1 MKPKTSWIV
10 CVGCNHDACGAI
22 KSEVGGCSTGNHFV
36 SFVRAYARSG
46 CLVELDLKLCW
57 LPFCRFPFGLGEL
70 SLSPFAMEAPWRL
83 VEARLCT
90 SLHRFCIVNTIK
102 KQAFCTIEALRDSGL
117 YNIKLGSPRAS
128 TDRRGCQPRHL
139 EF

>member
-1 MKPKTSWIV
+1 MEARGGPSMYGPPTLLHCKNN
-10 CVGCNHDACGAI
+10 GFCNI
-22 KSEVGGCSTGNHFV
+22 S
-36 SFVRAYARSG
+36 Y
-46 CLVELDLKLCW
+46 
-57 LPFCRFPFGLGEL
+57 
-70 SLSPFAMEAPWRL
+70 AMEAPWRL

-90 SLHRFCIVNTIK
+90 SLHRFCIVKTIK

-128 TDRRGCQPRHL
+128 TDRRGCQPMHL